1 MFITGSTAYIN
12 EHEKR
17 NTGMKNKKLLLA
29 IIGIVVLLVVV
40 VLRIKSI
47 RKTHERTTTVP
58 LVTVEHPKLM
68 SLKST
73 ITLTGSILAYQQASI
88 YARVG
93 GYLDKIPVD
102 IGDRVKKGQVLA
114 IINYQDLQNQYQQAK
129 ANFEYASIQYER
141 AKKLIQKQLIAQN
154 DLDLARTNYDVTKA
168 VKNLAAL
175 NLGYAIIR
183 APFSGYIAN
192 RYVDPGTLIPGS
204 TQMVPATPLLV
215 LVDINTVKI
224 MINIPEHNVA
234 DIHTGMPVTVV
245 TDAYPD
251 KIFNGRITRIAPAL
265 DPVTRTMAS
274 EVDISNPQHLLKPG
288 MFSKV
293 NIVSKMRK
301 NILALPASCI
311 ISQDDHKFVFTV
323 VNGAAKLVPVQ
334 PGIESDGMV
343 EIKNGIS
350 SSDEVVVQGEDTIHD
365 GQKVET
371 QKVTNQIENEIM

>member
-1 MFITGSTAYIN
+1 
-12 EHEKR
+12 
-17 NTGMKNKKLLLA
+17 
-29 IIGIVVLLVVV
+29 
-40 VLRIKSI
+40 
-47 RKTHERTTTVP
+47 
-58 LVTVEHPKLM
+58 
-68 SLKST
+68 
-73 ITLTGSILAYQQASI
+73 
-88 YARVG
+88 
-93 GYLDKIPVD
+93 
-102 IGDRVKKGQVLA
+102 
-114 IINYQDLQNQYQQAK
+114 
-129 ANFEYASIQYER
+129 
-141 AKKLIQKQLIAQN
+141 
-154 DLDLARTNYDVTKA
+154 
-168 VKNLAAL
+168 
-175 NLGYAIIR
+175 
-183 APFSGYIAN
+183 
-192 RYVDPGTLIPGS
+192 
-204 TQMVPATPLLV
+204 MVPATPLLV

-234 DIHTGMPVTVV
+234 DIHPGMPVTVV